1 MATASVPEKNMRR
14 PALIPTRSLLVVA
27 SVSLLVAC
35 SPEPTRVI
43 ELPDVQ
49 MAKAAP
55 TTSVS
60 VTSATPGFGKR
71 GERLLVHVFGSG
83 FNSTAIASWERGGVP
98 DARINVISTSLVS
111 STEVVADVEI
121 AADADLALYD
131 VAVSVL
137 VASDRKKG
145 VGIEKFEVTSAMLL
159 PELPGPGNNSLAWDL
174 NDAGQVVGR
183 SRGQAFFWDAA
194 TGIDNLGP
202 GQAFDIDAAGAIVV
216 GADESS
222 TRKASAWTGGA
233 HNWTA
238 NALSTACQTNI
249 EWSQARTISA
259 NGTLIGGNINVV
271 AARNRSKSVP
281 VVWDGIASNCRAL
294 DLPAEYEGGA
304 VNDVSGVGLALGGV
318 SNASTNR
325 AVVWDV
331 TTGTATTLAPI
342 PGGTWSGGQAISPN
356 GMYAA
361 GLSENRAT
369 FWARTETGW
378 SVGVPLTPSC
388 SKSFQT
394 WARAVNDS
402 GIIVGNS
409 CDGGRWWQ
417 VSGTTIVASGLMPGL
432 GPTDHPVAEGL
443 TNNTLS
449 GQPWAAGGG
458 AGATYWRKP

>member
-1 MATASVPEKNMRR
+1 
-14 PALIPTRSLLVVA
+14 
-27 SVSLLVAC
+27 
-35 SPEPTRVI
+35 
-43 ELPDVQ
+43 
-49 MAKAAP
+49 
-55 TTSVS
+55 
-60 VTSATPGFGKR
+60 
-71 GERLLVHVFGSG
+71 
-83 FNSTAIASWERGGVP
+83 
-98 DARINVISTSLVS
+98 VS
-111 STEVVADVEI
+111 STEVVADVQI
-121 AADADLALYD
+121 ADDADLALYD

-183 SRGQAFFWDAA
+183 SRAQGFFWDAA
-194 TGIDNLGP
+194 TGIDDLGP

-238 NALSTACQTNI
+238 NALSLACETNI
-249 EWSQARTISA
+249 DWSQARAISGG
-259 NGTLIGGNINVV
+259 GTLIGGNINVV

-281 VVWDGIASNCRAL
+281 VVWDGIGSNCRAL
-294 DLPAEYEGGA
+294 QLPAGYDGGA
-304 VNDVSGVGLALGGV
+304 VNDVSNVGLALGGV
-318 SNASTNR
+318 SNSSTNR
-325 AVVWDV
+325 AAVWDV
-331 TTGTATTLAPI
+331 ATGAAMTLSPI

-378 SVGVPLTPSC
+378 SVGVPLTASC

-394 WARAVNDS
+394 SARAVNDS
-402 GIIVGNS
+402 GMIVGNG

-432 GPTDHPVAEGL
+432 GPTDHPTAEGL

-458 AGATYWRKP
+458 AGATYWRRP